1 MTGREL
7 KAIAAMAFGMGM
19 LEGCLRWN
27 VAALGPHG
35 RMVGVATLSDLL
47 APILS
52 DQGKTDLT
60 SFPETL

>member
-7 KAIAAMAFGMGM
+7 KAIAAMASGMGM

-27 VAALGPHG
+27 VAALGPHW
-35 RMVGVATLSDLL
+35 RMVGVATLSGLL

-52 DQGKTDLT
+52 VQEKAALI